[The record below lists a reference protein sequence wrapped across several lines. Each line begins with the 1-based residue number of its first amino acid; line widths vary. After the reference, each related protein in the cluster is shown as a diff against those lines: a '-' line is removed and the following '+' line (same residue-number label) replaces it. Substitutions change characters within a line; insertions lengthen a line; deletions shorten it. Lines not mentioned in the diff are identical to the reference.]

1 MQALNP
7 KVGPYIIL
15 PRGIETAQTTLN
27 MAKKLSKQNR
37 TKHLHLTKPVTG
49 PARETQAFLR
59 STPLT
64 LGILGRHTFPPLPQ
78 RHKQK

>member
-1 MQALNP
+1 MLGHISYFQG
-7 KVGPYIIL
+7 V
-15 PRGIETAQTTLN
+15 IETAQTTLN

-37 TKHLHLTKPVTG
+37 TKDLHLTKPVTA

-64 LGILGRHTFPPLPQ
+64 LEILGCHTLFLSAIS
-78 RHKQK
+78 KTKT